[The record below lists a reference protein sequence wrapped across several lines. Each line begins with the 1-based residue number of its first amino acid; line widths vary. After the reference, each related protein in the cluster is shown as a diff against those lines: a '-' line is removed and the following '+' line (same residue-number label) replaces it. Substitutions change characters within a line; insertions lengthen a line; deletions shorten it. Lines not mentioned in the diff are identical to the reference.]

1 MKNSE
6 IQHIIDEYI
15 HKKTHREILR
25 DRWIDGLTFEKLA
38 ERHDYSVRQV
48 KRIVHKYDY
57 LLEIINKQ
65 G

>member
-15 HKKTHREILR
+15 HNEKHREILH

-38 ERHDYSVRQV
+38 
-48 KRIVHKYDY
+48 
-57 LLEIINKQ
+57 
-65 G
+65 

>member
-1 MKNSE
+1 MKNSD

-15 HKKTHREILR
+15 HNKRHREILH

>member
-15 HKKTHREILR
+15 HNERHREILH
-25 DRWIDGLTFEKLA
+25 DRWIDGLTFEELA
-38 ERHDYSVRQV
+38 EMYDYSVRQV